1 MKEKMFITK
10 KDIVI
15 PAGTKMVNVDGSK
28 KQYIIDCYVTTI
40 GLTNDTSGELFYII
54 DQDDPAISE
63 WFEEI
68 P

>member
-1 MKEKMFITK
+1 MKTFITK

-15 PAGTKMVNVDGSK
+15 PAGTKMVNVDGCK
-28 KQYIIDCYVTTI
+28 KEYVLDCYVSTI

-54 DQDDPAISE
+54 DRDDPSISD
-63 WFEEI
+63 WFEEL